1 MSINESEA
9 PFRIL
14 FVDDDEDQLLIV
26 RHLLRRLVQEIEVD
40 SATSPEE
47 ALGMLEEGHYNCVV
61 SDLLFPGVSG
71 VEFARKVK
79 ERQSTPFVIYSGM
92 TNEEAIGEALD
103 VGVDDYC
110 FKEAGRAHHR
120 LLIKRIINL
129 ATRHRAEE
137 ALGERYES
145 REGGMADSERVLLD
159 RESLRKFEHDLRG
172 ALGKVV
178 GALDLIEMDPGRL
191 KQMMDIIRKSV
202 AGAVETIQ
210 EFRASHT

>member
-9 PFRIL
+9 PIKIL

-26 RHLLRRLVQEIEVD
+26 RHLLRRLDQEIEVD

-47 ALGMLEEGHYNCVV
+47 ALGILEEGHYDCVV

-71 VEFARKVK
+71 IVFAREVK
-79 ERQSTPFVIYSGM
+79 ERQGTPFVIYSGM
-92 TNEEAIGEALD
+92 MNEEAIGEALD
-103 VGVDDYC
+103 AGVDDYC

-145 REGGMADSERVLLD
+145 REGGTADSERVMLD
-159 RESLRKFEHDLRG
+159 REYLRKFEHDLRG

-178 GALDLIEMDPGRL
+178 GALDLIEMDPGRS
-191 KQMMDIIRKSV
+191 KQMMGIIRKSV
-202 AGAVETIQ
+202 DVAVETLQ
-210 EFRASHT
+210 EFRDSHT

>member
-1 MSINESEA
+1 
-9 PFRIL
+9 
-14 FVDDDEDQLLIV
+14 V
-26 RHLLRRLVQEIEVD
+26 RHLLRRLDQEIEVD

-47 ALGMLEEGHYNCVV
+47 ALGMLEEGHYDCVV

-71 VEFARKVK
+71 IVFAREVK
-79 ERQSTPFVIYSGM
+79 ERQGTPFVIYSGM
-92 TNEEAIGEALD
+92 MNEEAIGEALD
-103 VGVDDYC
+103 AGVDDYC

-145 REGGMADSERVLLD
+145 RGGETADSERVLLD
-159 RESLRKFEHDLRG
+159 RESLRKFEHGLRG

-178 GALDLIEMDPGRL
+178 GALDLIEMDPGRS
-191 KQMMDIIRKSV
+191 KQMMGIIRKSV
-202 AGAVETIQ
+202 DVAVETLQ
-210 EFRASHT
+210 EFRDSHT